1 MFVPLLFA
9 GLAPLLLRTG
19 VPPLSPLRPNFPSKT
34 EILEEFV
41 PTASYIA
48 ARNEQTYRKCFAMRS
63 EKIIGIVGGLG
74 PYAGLEFVRKIF
86 DQTIATTDQEHLPV
100 VLLSHPD
107 RVGDR
112 TSYILGKTEH
122 NPAYAIAD
130 ILEELQSLGASVAGI
145 ACNSAH
151 APAIFDVIAD
161 EMERRKISLRV
172 IHMIE
177 ETAQFLA
184 QHHPASKRIGLI
196 ATLGTV
202 KSRVYETQFEPTG
215 PQLIL
220 PTDEIQ
226 LKMVHGAIYDPLYGI
241 KARSNPV
248 TEQARQALL
257 NTIAHLQ
264 SRGAEAIILGCTEV
278 TLAVTERKI
287 GGIALLDPGVI
298 LARALIRDVSP
309 EKLRPLEES

>member
-1 MFVPLLFA
+1 MH
-9 GLAPLLLRTG
+9 
-19 VPPLSPLRPNFPSKT
+19 
-34 EILEEFV
+34 
-41 PTASYIA
+41 
-48 ARNEQTYRKCFAMRS
+48 S
-63 EKIIGIVGGLG
+63 EKVIGVVGGLG

-100 VLLSHPD
+100 VMLSYPD

-112 TSYILGKTEH
+112 TSYILGRSEA
-122 NPAYAIAD
+122 NPAYAIVD
-130 ILEELQSLGASVAGI
+130 ILGKLQSLGASVAGI

-161 EMERRKISLRV
+161 ELVKRKIGLRL

-177 ETAQFLA
+177 ETARFLA
-184 QHHPASKRIGLI
+184 QHHPAIKRIGLI

-202 KSRVYETQFEPTG
+202 KSRVYESQLEPAG
-215 PQLIL
+215 LQLVL
-220 PTDEIQ
+220 PSDEVQ
-226 LKMVHGAIYDPLYGI
+226 LKMVHRAIYDPLYGI

-257 NTIAHLQ
+257 DTITHLQ
-264 SRGAEAIILGCTEV
+264 SRGAEAIVLGCTEV
-278 TLAVTERKI
+278 TLAITERKI

-298 LARALIRDVSP
+298 LARALIREVSP
-309 EKLRPLEES
+309 EKLRPLEEG